1 MVLVGKVTKAQGIRG
16 EVKANSLFDTPWT
29 FEKLSKVRIRGV
41 EYALLS
47 VRVDTKSEAVFLKLK
62 GVDDRNKAEELRGED
77 IFVEEELLPETEDG
91 RFYISDIIGSKI
103 VAKDTEY
110 GKLTDILQNGC
121 ADVYVVAGET
131 NFMFPA
137 IEGVILNID
146 AKGKIITVDSEEL
159 KRVAVY
165 ED

>member
-16 EVKANSLFDTPWT
+16 EIKANSLFDTPWT

-77 IFVEEELLPETEDG
+77 IFVEEDLMPATEEG
-91 RFYISDIIGSKI
+91 RFYISDLIGAKI
-103 VAKDTEY
+103 VAKDTEF
-110 GKLTDILQNGC
+110 GILTDILQNGC
-121 ADVYVVAGET
+121 ADVYVVEGEK
-131 NFMFPA
+131 NFLFPA
-137 IEGVILNID
+137 IEGVVLDID
-146 AKGKIITVDSEEL
+146 PKGKIITVDPKEL
-159 KRVAVY
+159 ERVAVY

>member
-1 MVLVGKVTKAQGIRG
+1 MVLVGKITKAQGIRG

-41 EYALLS
+41 EYALSS

-62 GVDDRNKAEELRGED
+62 GVDDRNQAEELRGED
-77 IFVEEELLPETEDG
+77 IFVDEELMPETEEG
-91 RFYISDIIGSKI
+91 RFYISDLIGAKI
-103 VAKDTEY
+103 VAKDTNF
-110 GKLTDILQNGC
+110 GILSDILQNGC
-121 ADVYVVAGET
+121 ADVYVVTGET

-137 IEGVILNID
+137 IDGVILDID
-146 AKGKIITVDSEEL
+146 AKEKIITVDAEEL
-159 KRVAVY
+159 ERVAVY